1 MEVLLMSDFLLQ
13 IKEDL
18 SEYAEKFPNIANIN
32 KDEWAFN
39 FWVLDKLY
47 SEDEN
52 LIEDN
57 ILDYNDKGIDAYVWH
72 EDLLDLYIIQNKF
85 YTTSNL
91 SSSYVTEFLTRPL
104 GYLETNTY
112 THSKELQDIFNKYKD
127 DPDFNVYFYIY
138 VTNNSCK
145 TKTNIDIINKFN
157 ATHKK
162 YRAELFSLDEIEQK
176 YYKEPTTN
184 KKQLTFEIS
193 TINKG
198 TTLNINTQ
206 DYKMIQNIDARY
218 ALVPVIELYKLYTE
232 SIRIG
237 YPIFEANIRE
247 YLGASGTVNKKILQ
261 TLEDSEDRIN
271 FFFYNNGVTMIV
283 DDFTT
288 ISHNQGKTKFQVNNP
303 QIVNGCQTVSTI
315 NEALSKHNIN
325 SLESTFKD
333 TYVMLKILKIPG
345 KDDSLQKLFKN
356 IVTYNNSQNSINQ
369 KTFIANSEQFKR
381 LQTEFERKGFL
392 ICIKQSDKNKYTSLY
407 KKVTPLKDLNQKQLD
422 KFGLKNITKT
432 KDLLIDLEKFLQV
445 ILAFITNPQNA
456 VQNKSKLLNP
466 NTNQYNDVMN
476 FIKDPEVTINTLLEI
491 YLLYLRAEQEKKNST
506 DGRTP
511 IPLYLIY
518 CFAKYSCD
526 LNSAHVLKELE
537 SNEKIEKLIAL
548 YKATIQ
554 GYSTGWKA
562 KNYDKDYNA
571 MIKASLEN
579 QLLDNAYSMASAM
592 LP

>member
-1 MEVLLMSDFLLQ
+1 MEVLFMSDFLLQ

-18 SEYAEKFPNIANIN
+18 SDYAEKFPNIANIN

-39 FWVLDKLY
+39 FWILDKLY

-145 TKTNIDIINKFN
+145 TNTNIDIINKFN
-157 ATHKK
+157 STHKK
-162 YRAELFSLDEIEQK
+162 YRAEIFSLDEIEQK

-206 DYKMIQNIDARY
+206 DYKMVQNIDARY

-232 SIRIG
+232 SISIG
-237 YPIFEANIRE
+237 YPIFETNIRE

-261 TLEDSEDRIN
+261 TLEDPEDRIN

-315 NEALSKHNIN
+315 NESLSKHSTT

-345 KDDSLQKLFKN
+345 KDDSLQKLYKN

-407 KKVTPLKDLNQKQLD
+407 KKVSPLKDLNKKQLD
-422 KFGLKNITKT
+422 KFGLENITKT

-466 NTNQYNDVMN
+466 NTTQYNDVMN

-491 YLLYLRAEQEKKNST
+491 YLLYLRAEQEKKSST

-511 IPLYLIY
+511 IPLYLIH
-518 CFAKYSCD
+518 CFAKYSCNF
-526 LNSAHVLKELE
+526 NSANVLKELE

-554 GYSTGWKA
+554 GYSRGWKS
-562 KNYDKDYNA
+562 KNLDKDYNA
-571 MIKASLEN
+571 MIKASLEY
-579 QLLDNAYSMASAM
+579 QILDSTYSMASAM
-592 LP
+592 FP

>member
-1 MEVLLMSDFLLQ
+1 MEVLFMSDFLLQ

-18 SEYAEKFPNIANIN
+18 SDYAEKFPNIANIN

-39 FWVLDKLY
+39 FWILDKLY

-145 TKTNIDIINKFN
+145 TNTNIDIINKFN
-157 ATHKK
+157 ATHQK
-162 YRAELFSLDEIEQK
+162 YRAEIFSLDEIEQK

-206 DYKMIQNIDARY
+206 DYKMVQNIDARY

-232 SIRIG
+232 SISIG
-237 YPIFEANIRE
+237 YPIFETNIRE

-261 TLEDSEDRIN
+261 TLEDPEDRIN

-315 NEALSKHNIN
+315 NESLSKHSTT

-345 KDDSLQKLFKN
+345 KDDSLQKLYKN

-407 KKVTPLKDLNQKQLD
+407 KKVSPLKDLNKKQLD
-422 KFGLKNITKT
+422 KFGLENITKT

-466 NTNQYNDVMN
+466 NTTQYNDVMN

-491 YLLYLRAEQEKKNST
+491 YLLYLRAEQEKKSST

-511 IPLYLIY
+511 IPLYLIH
-518 CFAKYSCD
+518 CFAKYSCNF
-526 LNSAHVLKELE
+526 NSANVLKELE

-554 GYSTGWKA
+554 GYSSGWKS
-562 KNYDKDYNA
+562 KNLDKDYNA
-571 MIKASLEN
+571 MIKASLEY
-579 QLLDNAYSMASAM
+579 QILDSTYSMASAM
-592 LP
+592 FP

>member
-1 MEVLLMSDFLLQ
+1 MEVLFMSDFLLQ

-39 FWVLDKLY
+39 FWILDKLY

-57 ILDYNDKGIDAYVWH
+57 IVDYNDKGIDAYVWH

-145 TKTNIDIINKFN
+145 TNTNIDIINKFN
-157 ATHKK
+157 ATHQK
-162 YRAELFSLDEIEQK
+162 YRAEIFSLDEIEQK

-206 DYKMIQNIDARY
+206 DYKMVQNIDARY
-218 ALVPVIELYKLYTE
+218 ALVPVIELYKLYTK
-232 SIRIG
+232 SISIG

-315 NEALSKHNIN
+315 NEALSKH
-325 SLESTFKD
+325 SPATLESTFKD

-345 KDDSLQKLFKN
+345 KDDSLQKLYKN

-407 KKVTPLKDLNQKQLD
+407 KKITPLKDLNQKQLD
-422 KFGLKNITKT
+422 KFGLENITKT

-445 ILAFITNPQNA
+445 ILAFISTPQNA

-466 NTNQYNDVMN
+466 NTTQYDQVMN

-491 YLLYLRAEQEKKNST
+491 YLLYLRAEQEKKNSI

-511 IPLYLIY
+511 IPLYLIH

-526 LNSAHVLKELE
+526 FKSANVLKELE

-554 GYSTGWKA
+554 GYTIGWK
-562 KNYDKDYNA
+562 KMNLDKDYNA
-571 MIKASLEN
+571 MIKAALEN
-579 QLLDNAYSMASAM
+579 QILDSTYSMALAM
-592 LP
+592 FH

>member
-1 MEVLLMSDFLLQ
+1 M
-13 IKEDL
+13 
-18 SEYAEKFPNIANIN
+18 
-32 KDEWAFN
+32 
-39 FWVLDKLY
+39 
-47 SEDEN
+47 
-52 LIEDN
+52 
-57 ILDYNDKGIDAYVWH
+57 
-72 EDLLDLYIIQNKF
+72 
-85 YTTSNL
+85 
-91 SSSYVTEFLTRPL
+91 TEFLTRPL

-145 TKTNIDIINKFN
+145 TNTNIDIINKFN
-157 ATHKK
+157 ATHQR
-162 YRAELFSLDEIEQK
+162 YRAEIFSLDEIEQK
-176 YYKEPTTN
+176 YYKEPTIN

-206 DYKMIQNIDARY
+206 DYKMVQNIDARY

-232 SIRIG
+232 SISIG
-237 YPIFEANIRE
+237 YPIFETNIRE

-261 TLEDSEDRIN
+261 TLEDPEDRIN

-315 NEALSKHNIN
+315 NEALSKHSTT

-345 KDDSLQKLFKN
+345 KDDSLQKLYKN

-407 KKVTPLKDLNQKQLD
+407 KKVSPLKDLNQKQLD
-422 KFGLKNITKT
+422 KFGLENITKT

-445 ILAFITNPQNA
+445 ILAFISNPQNA

-466 NTNQYNDVMN
+466 NTTQYNDVMN

-491 YLLYLRAEQEKKNST
+491 YLLYLRAEQEKKKSI

-511 IPLYLIY
+511 IPLYLIH

-526 LNSAHVLKELE
+526 FNSANVLKELE

-554 GYSTGWKA
+554 GYSTGWKD
-562 KNYDKDYNA
+562 KYLDKDYNA
-571 MIKASLEN
+571 MIKASLDN
-579 QLLDNAYSMASAM
+579 QLLDSTYSMASAIFS
-592 LP
+592 

>member
-1 MEVLLMSDFLLQ
+1 MSDFLLQ

-18 SEYAEKFPNIANIN
+18 SDYAEKFPNIANIN

-39 FWVLDKLY
+39 FWILDKLY

-145 TKTNIDIINKFN
+145 TNTNIDIINKFN

-162 YRAELFSLDEIEQK
+162 YRAEIFSLDEIEQK

-206 DYKMIQNIDARY
+206 DYKMVQNIDARY

-232 SIRIG
+232 SISIG
-237 YPIFEANIRE
+237 YPIFETNIRE

-261 TLEDSEDRIN
+261 TLEDPEDRIN

-315 NEALSKHNIN
+315 NESLSKHSTT

-345 KDDSLQKLFKN
+345 KDDSLQKLYKN

-407 KKVTPLKDLNQKQLD
+407 KKVSPLKDLNKKQLD
-422 KFGLKNITKT
+422 KFGLENITKT

-466 NTNQYNDVMN
+466 NTTQYNDVMN

-491 YLLYLRAEQEKKNST
+491 YLLYLRAEQEKKSST

-511 IPLYLIY
+511 IPLYLIH
-518 CFAKYSCD
+518 CFAKYSCNF
-526 LNSAHVLKELE
+526 NSANVLKELE

-554 GYSTGWKA
+554 GYSRGWKS
-562 KNYDKDYNA
+562 KNLDKDYNA
-571 MIKASLEN
+571 MIKASLEY
-579 QLLDNAYSMASAM
+579 QILDSTYSMASAM
-592 LP
+592 FP

>member
-1 MEVLLMSDFLLQ
+1 MSDFLLQ

-39 FWVLDKLY
+39 FWILDKLY

-57 ILDYNDKGIDAYVWH
+57 IVDYNDKGIDAYVWH

-145 TKTNIDIINKFN
+145 TNTNIDIINKFN
-157 ATHKK
+157 ATHQK
-162 YRAELFSLDEIEQK
+162 YRAEIFSLDEIEQK

-206 DYKMIQNIDARY
+206 DYKMVQNIDARY
-218 ALVPVIELYKLYTE
+218 ALVPVIELYKLYTK
-232 SIRIG
+232 SISIG

-315 NEALSKHNIN
+315 NEALSKH
-325 SLESTFKD
+325 SPATLESTFKD

-345 KDDSLQKLFKN
+345 KDDSLQKLYKN

-407 KKVTPLKDLNQKQLD
+407 KKITPLKDLNQKQLD
-422 KFGLKNITKT
+422 KFGLENITKT

-445 ILAFITNPQNA
+445 ILAFISTPQNA

-466 NTNQYNDVMN
+466 NTTQYDQVMN

-491 YLLYLRAEQEKKNST
+491 YLLYLRAEQEKKNSI

-511 IPLYLIY
+511 IPLYLIH

-526 LNSAHVLKELE
+526 FKSANVLKELE

-554 GYSTGWKA
+554 GYTIGWK
-562 KNYDKDYNA
+562 KMNLDKDYNA
-571 MIKASLEN
+571 MIKAALEN
-579 QLLDNAYSMASAM
+579 QILDSTYSMALAM
-592 LP
+592 FH